1 MIQTFKSSAGFS
13 NTYVICRFS
22 ECIIIN
28 PSHSYEEII
37 EYIGNKKIV
46 GIFITE
52 PSNITLD
59 QIGYYETNIYLSPR
73 QFESINNNSI
83 EGYDYKNK
91 PPFNIERLNIIKL
104 NLEEEFMFADL
115 KIKSYEIIGA
125 KKVLACHLISNNLFT
140 GSLFL
145 NNKIIKK
152 DKYKSAIYDLRRS
165 VQRMVEDLKNPMIY
179 NLIDKPRLLSTE
191 ILLNEDL
198 QNWA

>member
-1 MIQTFKSSAGFS
+1 MIQTFKSSTGFS

-37 EYIGNKKIV
+37 SYIDNKKIV

-59 QIGYYETNIYLSPR
+59 QIGYYNSKIYVTPS
-73 QFESINNNSI
+73 QFESFNNNQI

-91 PPFNIERLNIIKL
+91 PPFNIENLKLTLL
-104 NLEEEFMFADL
+104 NLEEEFMFADI
-115 KIKSYEIIGA
+115 KIKSYEINGA
-125 KKVLACHLISNNLFT
+125 RKVLACHLISNNLFT

-145 NNKIIKK
+145 NDKIIKK

-165 VQRMVEDLKNPMIY
+165 VQNMISDLKNPIIY
-179 NLIDKPRLLSTE
+179 PLIGKERLLSTE
-191 ILLNEDL
+191 VLLNEDL
-198 QNWA
+198 QKWA